1 MGGTGK
7 TDAVSGKCEC
17 EDGYEGDECN
27 TEKASNDATK
37 KADLF
42 EKRVE
47 RLAESLEEEEVEG
60 GVTTIRGELDVK
72 EGATLSVKSSAVIDL
87 RSAEEESIDMKADK
101 VMATIQYKYTTDPKK
116 NATLKSMQVFTP
128 NFAAQELRQGL

>member
-1 MGGTGK
+1 MGTS
-7 TDAVSGKCEC
+7 TMEI
-17 EDGYEGDECN
+17 EDG
-27 TEKASNDATK
+27 
-37 KADLF
+37 AD
-42 EKRVE
+42 V
-47 RLAESLEEEEVEG
+47 EVEG

-116 NATLKSMQVFTP
+116 KCDIEKYASVHSEFCCKKNYGKGCEEGHNGYHMAGSAC
-128 NFAAQELRQGL
+128 AAYEGSCNNGAMIAQ